1 MQASVSFTRSLT
13 LQKTNLFSREEYK
26 KLHVRDRAHADLIEA
41 ATFQTITFTHD
52 KWVHVDVG
60 D

>member
-41 ATFQTITFTHD
+41 ATFQTIPFIHD
-52 KWVHVDVG
+52 K
-60 D
+60 

>member
-13 LQKTNLFSREEYK
+13 LQKTNLFSLEEYK
-26 KLHVRDRAHADLIEA
+26 NLHVRDRTHADLIEA
-41 ATFQTITFTHD
+41 ATFQTITFIHD